1 MKNKISK
8 LVSAEADQY
17 LGMSMTYSLFEFVKE
32 RFEEL
37 IQDLP
42 EEVIEQGGVDEEV
55 LDTPDAQVIN
65 VKYCVVKLFV
75 RMELF

>member
-42 EEVIEQGGVDEEV
+42 EEVIEQGSVDEEV
-55 LDTPDAQVIN
+55 LDTSDAQVIN
-65 VKYCVVKLFV
+65 VKTCIVNYG
-75 RMELF
+75 